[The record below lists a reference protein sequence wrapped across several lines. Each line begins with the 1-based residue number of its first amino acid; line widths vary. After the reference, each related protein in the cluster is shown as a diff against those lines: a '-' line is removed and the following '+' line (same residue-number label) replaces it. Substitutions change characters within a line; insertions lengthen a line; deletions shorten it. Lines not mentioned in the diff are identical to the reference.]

1 MSIIDKFGS
10 MVGNEALQDPKKAR
24 NLLLAGYHLQ
34 EARLLLAPDKELP
47 PSGRYAARVVMKN
60 IIQALAKPGKCGDG
74 QHFCA
79 GRAFDGCGTHSLL
92 RRSAVLLYG
101 RYKV

>member
-34 EARLLLAPDKELP
+34 EARLLLG
-47 PSGRYAARVVMKN
+47 SG
-60 IIQALAKPGKCGDG
+60 
-74 QHFCA
+74 
-79 GRAFDGCGTHSLL
+79 
-92 RRSAVLLYG
+92 
-101 RYKV
+101 